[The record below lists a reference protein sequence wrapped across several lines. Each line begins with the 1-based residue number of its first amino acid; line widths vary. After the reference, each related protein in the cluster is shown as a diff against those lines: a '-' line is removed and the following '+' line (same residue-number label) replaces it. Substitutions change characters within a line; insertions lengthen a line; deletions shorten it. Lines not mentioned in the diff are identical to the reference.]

1 MDSKREDSSSD
12 PFPLLHPLELGPV
25 HLQYLLHGG
34 GVLGPLVVPT
44 TEGVIYVKVSVMV
57 RRVMSEAALKRL
69 ERKLDALSEFLE
81 DIYLTKGEEERLKKA
96 DEIVGKGR
104 LKELTKVV

>member
-1 MDSKREDSSSD
+1 
-12 PFPLLHPLELGPV
+12 
-25 HLQYLLHGG
+25 
-34 GVLGPLVVPT
+34 
-44 TEGVIYVKVSVMV
+44 
-57 RRVMSEAALKRL
+57 MSEAALKRL